1 MKKIFYLLL
10 LLSISLLIT
19 QCAAPVEQ
27 PRGSV
32 RGTVKDSEN
41 QPVQR
46 ATVVVNTTN
55 LRTETDP
62 QGSYQISNVPAG
74 EWTITASKNGYTPES
89 KLVYVEAGQTVTVN
103 FTLAPVT
110 STGTVRGTVRDNNAK
125 PIQDATVAVQGTEL
139 QTTTNSDGQYEIT
152 NVPAGQRTII
162 ASKSGYVSESK
173 AVNVEAGQVV
183 TVDFQL
189 RLQEVQQVVW
199 QKVFGGSNDD
209 RAYSIQQTSD
219 GGYIVAGYTW
229 SSSNRE
235 EVYILKLD
243 ANGNK
248 VWEKTFGGSYDD
260 RAYCIQQTSDGGYIV
275 AGYTKSFGAGGEDV
289 YILKLGANGNKVW
302 EKTFGGSSD
311 DLAYFIQ
318 QTSDGGYV
326 VAGYT
331 WSSSKWEDV
340 YILKLDANGNK
351 VWEKTF
357 GGSDNDGAYSV
368 QQTNDGGY
376 VAAGYTK
383 SFGSGWY
390 DAYVLK
396 LDENGNNV
404 WEKTFGGN
412 SWDEACSIQQTS
424 DGGYIVAGYTSS
436 FGSGSYD
443 VYILKLDTSGNEVW
457 SKTFGE
463 SSDDLAWSIQQTSD
477 GGYIV
482 AGYTK
487 SFGAGG
493 EDVYILKLDA
503 VGNKVWEKI
512 LGGSYDERAYCI
524 QQTSDG
530 GYIVAGYT
538 SPFGAG
544 NYDVYIIKM
553 DANGNTGAYPMGEE

>member
-275 AGYTKSFGAGGEDV
+275 AGYTSSAGVGSYDV
-289 YILKLGANGNKVW
+289 YILKLDTNGNEVW
-302 EKTFGGSSD
+302 SKTFGGSSD

>member
-424 DGGYIVAGYTSS
+424 DGGYIVAGYT
-436 FGSGSYD
+436 
-443 VYILKLDTSGNEVW
+443 
-457 SKTFGE
+457 
-463 SSDDLAWSIQQTSD
+463 
-477 GGYIV
+477 
-482 AGYTK
+482 K

>member
-275 AGYTKSFGAGGEDV
+275 AGYTSSAGVGSYDV
-289 YILKLGANGNKVW
+289 YILKLDTNGNKVW
-302 EKTFGGSSD
+302 SKTFGGSSD

-340 YILKLDANGNK
+340 YILKLDAYGNK

-368 QQTNDGGY
+368 QQTNNGGY

>member
-10 LLSISLLIT
+10 LLLLSLLIT

-32 RGTVKDSEN
+32 RGIVKDSEN
-41 QPVQR
+41 QLVQG
-46 ATVVVNTTN
+46 ATVVVSTTN
-55 LRTETDP
+55 LKTFTDP
-62 QGSYQISNVPAG
+62 QGYYEISNVPAG
-74 EWTITASKNGYTPES
+74 KWTITASKNGYTPES
-89 KLVYVEAGQTVTVN
+89 KAVNVEAGQTVTVN

-110 STGTVRGTVRDNNAK
+110 STGTVRGTVRDNSAQ

-139 QTTTNSDGQYEIT
+139 QTTTNSVGQYEIT
-152 NVPAGQRTII
+152 NVPAGQRMLI

-173 AVNVEAGQVV
+173 VVNVEAGQVV

-199 QKVFGGSNDD
+199 QKVFGVGNDD

-229 SSSNRE
+229 SSSKRE
-235 EVYILKLD
+235 DVYILKLD

-248 VWEKTFGGSYDD
+248 VWEKTFGGSYDE
-260 RAYCIQQTSDGGYIV
+260 RAYCIQQTSDGGYVVAGYTRSPSKWEDVYILKLDANGNKVWEKTLGESYDERAYSIQQTSDGGYIV
-275 AGYTKSFGAGGEDV
+275 AGYT
-289 YILKLGANGNKVW
+289 
-302 EKTFGGSSD
+302 
-311 DLAYFIQ
+311 
-318 QTSDGGYV
+318 
-326 VAGYT
+326 
-331 WSSSKWEDV
+331 WSPSKWEDV

-390 DAYVLK
+390 DAYLLK
-396 LDENGNNV
+396 LDATGNKV

-412 SWDEACSIQQTS
+412 SWDEVCSIQPI
-424 DGGYIVAGYTSS
+424 DGVYIVAGYTSS

-457 SKTFGE
+457 SKTFGG
-463 SSDDLAWSIQQTSD
+463 SSDDLAWSIQQTND

-503 VGNKVWEKI
+503 NGNKVWEKTF
-512 LGGSYDERAYCI
+512 GGSYDERAYCI

-538 SPFGAG
+538 SSFGAG
-544 NYDVYIIKM
+544 NYGVYIIKM
-553 DANGNTGAYPMGEE
+553 DANGNTGDYPINEE

>member
-10 LLSISLLIT
+10 LLLLSLLIT

-32 RGTVKDSEN
+32 RGIVKDSEN
-41 QPVQR
+41 QLVQG
-46 ATVVVNTTN
+46 ATVVVSTTN
-55 LRTETDP
+55 LKTFTDP
-62 QGSYQISNVPAG
+62 QGYYEISNVPAG
-74 EWTITASKNGYTPES
+74 KWTITASKNGYTPES
-89 KLVYVEAGQTVTVN
+89 KAVNVEAGQTVTVN

-110 STGTVRGTVRDNNAK
+110 STGTVRGTVRDNSAQ

-139 QTTTNSDGQYEIT
+139 QTTTNSVGQYEIT
-152 NVPAGQRTII
+152 NVPAGQRMLI

-173 AVNVEAGQVV
+173 VVNVEAGQVV

-199 QKVFGGSNDD
+199 QKVFGVGNDD

-229 SSSNRE
+229 SSSKRE
-235 EVYILKLD
+235 DVYILKLD

-248 VWEKTFGGSYDD
+248 VWEKTFGGSYDE
-260 RAYCIQQTSDGGYIV
+260 RAYC
-275 AGYTKSFGAGGEDV
+275 
-289 YILKLGANGNKVW
+289 
-302 EKTFGGSSD
+302 
-311 DLAYFIQ
+311 IQ

-331 WSSSKWEDV
+331 RSPSKWEDV

-390 DAYVLK
+390 DAYLLK
-396 LDENGNNV
+396 LDATGNKV

-412 SWDEACSIQQTS
+412 SWDEVCSIQPI

-457 SKTFGE
+457 SKTFGG
-463 SSDDLAWSIQQTSD
+463 SSDDLAWSIQQTND

-503 VGNKVWEKI
+503 NGNKVWEKTF
-512 LGGSYDERAYCI
+512 GGSYDERAYCI

-538 SPFGAG
+538 SSFGAG
-544 NYDVYIIKM
+544 NYGVYIIKM
-553 DANGNTGAYPMGEE
+553 DANGNTGDYPINEE